1 MRDRSTFSPRLC
13 IHRSVSS
20 VRLLYGLLS
29 QTAPCLF
36 KGPNG
41 MACIP
46 ARSGFSKELEQR
58 KLESERAGA
67 FFFYQ
72 VNEIQSF
79 GWFNS
84 SQRCFFQGKEVTTV
98 SVTLLILI
106 NVLERLNET
115 RYLPRL
121 LLRLLSVSSSS
132 RKRIGWRKER
142 KEGRKRERARRE
154 ENKGMEKVARFSR
167 GRK

>member
-1 MRDRSTFSPRLC
+1 MHPPIGIIRAFTLRPSFPNRTLPFQRTEWHGVHPGQKR
-13 IHRSVSS
+13 I
-20 VRLLYGLLS
+20 
-29 QTAPCLF
+29 F
-36 KGPNG
+36 KRIGAAKAG
-41 MACIP
+41 
-46 ARSGFSKELEQR
+46 K
-58 KLESERAGA
+58 RAGGRL
-67 FFFYQ
+67 FFYQ

>member
-1 MRDRSTFSPRLC
+1 MAWRASRPEADFQKNW
-13 IHRSVSS
+13 SS
-20 VRLLYGLLS
+20 ESWKASGR
-29 QTAPCLF
+29 AP
-36 KGPNG
+36 
-41 MACIP
+41 
-46 ARSGFSKELEQR
+46 
-58 KLESERAGA
+58 

-115 RYLPRL
+115 RYLSRL